1 MTAETP
7 FENKT
12 KIESEVRDIWR
23 MFHQFVISN
32 HKLNPDK
39 IWHSVKLEEGTK
51 DNSNPKFWWFES
63 ASASTKYYCFFSK
76 IEYIKDW

>member
-1 MTAETP
+1 M
-7 FENKT
+7 
-12 KIESEVRDIWR
+12 
-23 MFHQFVISN
+23 ISN